1 MPFHPEP
8 ALAEY
13 SVALR
18 TSSVSPSHD
27 RLGELCRPAS
37 AGQGLRSARPAPP
50 AYGFDGLPTSRFF
63 AAKRSWLAACD
74 SIRAS
79 VEMKRPGST
88 RKSLRLEL
96 FVQADRLRSCR
107 EPDHDWLVHGAKVLT
122 KRCRTKGQGNEARSF
137 VTPCTCGADASRG
150 RARLSHCDEAIFTW
164 GTLFTPDF

>member
-63 AAKRSWLAACD
+63 AAKRSWLAARG

-122 KRCRTKGQGNEARSF
+122 KRCRTKGQGNEARL
-137 VTPCTCGADASRG
+137 
-150 RARLSHCDEAIFTW
+150 LSHHAPAVL
-164 GTLFTPDF
+164 TLRGAERGYPIVMRRFLPGE